1 MDPFTAA
8 DKISKSMMK
17 WCYGNKESNKI

>member
-17 WCYGNKESNKI
+17 WYYGNKESN

>member
-8 DKISKSMMK
+8 DKISKSMIK
-17 WCYGNKESNKI
+17 WYYGNKESNKI

>member
-17 WCYGNKESNKI
+17 WYYGNKESNKI

>member
-8 DKISKSMMK
+8 DKISKSVMK
-17 WCYGNKESNKI
+17 WYYGNKESN